1 MPWSLIKWGTPT
13 PTGAARIDDTIEAFG
28 QEPTSP
34 LTVTEFFRR
43 AGFAT
48 TQAQQASIA
57 KSPEW
62 FRIVARVTSLRQRRA
77 DPALPMPV
85 EPTGVLLRADGTRIL
100 PTPPPIEQFVTNW
113 TMDAE
118 VPVVEAKKKRPGK
131 KAALAAARQ
140 QAAEFVAQNQDL
152 LRQQAAYQQY
162 LDARNTASLNY
173 QNTYQRALNAYN
185 SAQMETVTVTTTA
198 EPEPPY
204 DWRRGPYDQQAF
216 IAYQANAGPPVRL
229 GTAVATPPPTPAAK
243 PKPEPLAL
251 GAKRRYFAD

>member
-48 TQAQQASIA
+48 TPTQQASIA

-77 DPALPMPV
+77 DPALPMPS

-118 VPVVEAKKKRPGK
+118 VPVVPAKKRPGK

-140 QAAEFVAQNQDL
+140 QAAALEAQQRQLALQQQYFDQQNAYNQQNYNDT
-152 LRQQAAYQQY
+152 YQQ
-162 LDARNTASLNY
+162 
-173 QNTYQRALNAYN
+173 ALNAYN
-185 SAQMETVTVTTTA
+185 TAQMETVTVTTTA